1 MGVTALAGIATDRDG
16 DPMVF
21 VLMADRVAPLDA
33 TDARDALDR
42 VAAALGA
49 CHCGR

>member
-1 MGVTALAGIATDRDG
+1 
-16 DPMVF
+16 VF
-21 VLMADRVAPLDA
+21 VLMADRVALADTLDA
-33 TDARDALDR
+33 REALDG